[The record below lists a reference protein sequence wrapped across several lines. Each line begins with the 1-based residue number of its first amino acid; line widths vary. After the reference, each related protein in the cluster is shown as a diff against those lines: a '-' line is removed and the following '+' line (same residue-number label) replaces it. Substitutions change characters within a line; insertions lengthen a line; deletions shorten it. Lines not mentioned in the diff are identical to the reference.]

1 MDSEVTETRARRPRG
16 RRLLVILAGAA
27 VVAATIGVSAAMAA
41 EPSGTGAG
49 GAIPVDPAFT
59 AFNTCMKDH
68 GIDLGTPVVVS
79 SQAGS
84 ATGVTGSITSAAGT
98 TSISIT
104 AGDATGV
111 TDGSAVAG
119 GAITISPS
127 DLTPVTGTVA
137 VPAPIDDAKFKAAS
151 DACTPILDA
160 AGIKS
165 GAGTIV
171 SGTLQ
176 SGSLT
181 VGTGSSAGVIG
192 VATARGDVTKMAADL
207 TAYAACMRSKGIDQP
222 DPVVD
227 AKAGTVQLQMTGD
240 PTSAAFQ
247 DANKACGA
255 SLPLVPL
262 QVPAQP

>member
-1 MDSEVTETRARRPRG
+1 MDTEVTETRARRPRG
-16 RRLLVILAGAA
+16 RQLLVILAGAA
-27 VVAATIGVSAAMAA
+27 VVAATIGVSAAMAS
-41 EPSGTGAG
+41 EPSGAGAG
-49 GAIPVDPAFT
+49 GAIPIDPAFT
-59 AFNTCMKDH
+59 AFSACMKDH

-79 SQAGS
+79 SETGS
-84 ATGVTGSITSAAGT
+84 ATGVTGSTSV
-98 TSISIT
+98 SIT
-104 AGDATGV
+104 AADVMA
-111 TDGSAVAG
+111 
-119 GAITISPS
+119 
-127 DLTPVTGTVA
+127 L
-137 VPAPIDDAKFKAAS
+137 PAPIDDATFKAAN

-165 GAGTIV
+165 GAGTIAT
-171 SGTLQ
+171 GTLQ
-176 SGSLT
+176 AGSLQIGSGA
-181 VGTGSSAGVIG
+181 GTGAGVIG
-192 VATARGDVTKMAADL
+192 VATAGGDVTTMAADF

-227 AKAGTVQLQMTGD
+227 AAAGTVQLQMTGG